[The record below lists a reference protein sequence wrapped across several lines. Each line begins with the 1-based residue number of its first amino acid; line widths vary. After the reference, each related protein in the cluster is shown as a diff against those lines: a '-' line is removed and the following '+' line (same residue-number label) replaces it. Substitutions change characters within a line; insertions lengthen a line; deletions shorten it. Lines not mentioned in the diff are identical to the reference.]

1 LYTIFFF
8 LALLVAARSRSK
20 LTGNNSSPCLSR
32 SFVLFARAR
41 GLYLQNEAREQEDFF
56 SSFLFSFLK
65 KKASLFHHPRLN
77 LSSGAE
83 LCFRIYYYILV
94 IIMASI
100 LRASRRLLGVNSNS
114 LSCNGLPGC
123 ESRFSLVLGRGGE
136 RSIATTTKTNAG
148 MGSPTGT
155 APPPTEPLEEEH
167 ELIWD
172 AGDKHPE
179 TALDNLPEKIV
190 GKYEALGMLVGALCF
205 MGGVY
210 TFAGYYDKAA
220 SRPFVERD
228 MEKRLKKELGGR

>member
-1 LYTIFFF
+1 
-8 LALLVAARSRSK
+8 
-20 LTGNNSSPCLSR
+20 
-32 SFVLFARAR
+32 
-41 GLYLQNEAREQEDFF
+41 
-56 SSFLFSFLK
+56 
-65 KKASLFHHPRLN
+65 
-77 LSSGAE
+77 
-83 LCFRIYYYILV
+83 
-94 IIMASI
+94 MASI

-179 TALDNLPEKIV
+179 TALDNLPAKIV

-210 TFAGYYDKAA
+210 TFAGYYNKAA